1 MKYSPVVALCFA
13 MTLSAHPMDRR
24 ADFTKQNGEDAT
36 ALNNKFAGLS
46 KTSSCTSGEN
56 ACVGSDFA
64 QCVGGKFVTTPC
76 GAGEICAALPL
87 VNSAG
92 TSVTC
97 TTASE
102 RDARIQATGATG
114 GSSSMAARPRGVV
127 DAAGAKTTSAT
138 KATSTK
144 GAAKSSASASGG
156 DAQKSLTLDPSVIA
170 KGFEQN
176 GQATQEAGQVA
187 SLTSSNNFINFCA
200 TTGQTITNGQ
210 QVKGGSCNP
219 APMGSIPSTANMPSA
234 KFKSPKNL
242 DTIQANKNFTV
253 TMNIQGMETGNF
265 VNAEQNYFAAP
276 QQLNSKGQIVGH
288 SHVVIEAI
296 DSITQTTPTDPSKFA
311 FFQGLNAAAKNGAL
325 TAVVNN
331 GLPAGTYRLASINT
345 AANHQPC
352 LVPIAQHGSLD
363 DAVYFTVTDD
373 GKSATG
379 ATSNSQAGGAKST
392 GTKSAAAKAAKT
404 SAAKGN

>member
-1 MKYSPVVALCFA
+1 
-13 MTLSAHPMDRR
+13 
-24 ADFTKQNGEDAT
+24 
-36 ALNNKFAGLS
+36 
-46 KTSSCTSGEN
+46 
-56 ACVGSDFA
+56 
-64 QCVGGKFVTTPC
+64 
-76 GAGEICAALPL
+76 
-87 VNSAG
+87 
-92 TSVTC
+92 
-97 TTASE
+97 
-102 RDARIQATGATG
+102 
-114 GSSSMAARPRGVV
+114 MAARPRGVV
-127 DAAGAKTTSAT
+127 DAAAGAKTTSAT

-311 FFQGLNAAAKNGAL
+311 FFLGLNAAAKNGAL

-363 DAVYFTVTDD
+363 DAVYVSYHSTHASMRRKLIALHFSSLLLTMASQPPVPLPIRRLVVRSPPERNPQPPKLQRLVLQRVTN
-373 GKSATG
+373 GKIMRRA
-379 ATSNSQAGGAKST
+379 
-392 GTKSAAAKAAKT
+392 
-404 SAAKGN
+404 